1 MATIF
6 RGLNVNR
13 FLNDVDDK
21 DEALQNLGINIEDLD
36 AIRGIS
42 DVVSAIELRLLAGL
56 QNDQRKEFVSLA
68 ESAKEVGGRLESLQ
82 DFRNPFDFN
91 LTIDNKLSGS
101 AIKYNYLDLSDF
113 SDIQQK
119 SADISTSRISSWS
132 STEPGKIFYGG
143 ELLVTGD
150 KIELGSFRLTQAPIQ
165 KTFRA
170 EVATHQI
177 ALKFTASGGGTTQR
191 TAYAMKGIPLQF
203 DTFFKDADFRSAVRT
218 TDPALTDGL
227 GTIPATWR
235 VINEDNGFAY
245 NSGDGTIKTP
255 IGIGTVETPG
265 VYEFRDP
272 GAKARKVEFFYPP
285 DRILRLDITGVN
297 LGDWP
302 SVSLTQL
309 EYLDISLNDFFEMP
323 KFGQGTSAYGSITTN
338 VALAPALKTLILTG
352 NNMSRA
358 QDSNGNQI
366 KANVQLQ
373 YLPTSLTTLTMNGTF
388 SDDEVIDIRYLT
400 NLTTISMDTFYTR
413 DAARAMTGS
422 TDTDPANS
430 ASPKDGTSPR
440 VHTGIVSYN
449 VTRQPY
455 SRLADGVCDSTSLNT
470 LNITLCDITR
480 RETARNNAGDAVP
493 EPSARIQQAIQIA
506 SPNIDYFYSYS
517 NSHNIVNFNSNESI
531 FYYWHRYSRSL
542 PSFLDSESAAL
553 AAADIPAGETVGEG
567 RTLNS
572 KIQGCSN
579 LYYMNFYA
587 TDCEDDIENTFSNLG
602 SLYRF
607 DTRWSRMYGRF
618 SSDSFVGTPNMG
630 VFLVS
635 GSLHGDPASA
645 GDPSKPNPDLAR
657 DDFFSVNTGLPDA
670 GTVFEKTPNFGYLY
684 CYNNINIGGDLPD
697 LSTNTNLR
705 VIYIRNTSFGT
716 RLNDVPSAPLP
727 SFAANFRLYYLR
739 ADYNK
744 FTGAV
749 PSFASNGLY
758 YLFLAGNRFT
768 SLPAFSGTNIRY
780 VYLQQNDIGGDGSK
794 TGVSPTGAIIPTYD
808 QCPRLL
814 RLYLNQ
820 NEFTGYTA
828 GAIASNLIIQTI
840 DFSNNNLTASDGVN
854 IINDLAA
861 NYNANPRG
869 GVSVNL
875 INQNGLTESAILS
888 DQSAGPNLSFL
899 RSVGW
904 SIQLSP

>member
-21 DEALQNLGINIEDLD
+21 DEALQNLGINIQDLD

-42 DVVSAIELRLLAGL
+42 DVVSGVELRLLAGL
-56 QNDQRKEFVSLA
+56 QDDQRKEFVSLA

-101 AIKYNYLDLSDF
+101 AIKYNYLDLSD
-113 SDIQQK
+113 ILNPVQK

-170 EVATHQI
+170 EVATHEI
-177 ALKFTASGGGTTQR
+177 ALKFTAAGGGTVQR

-203 DTFFKDADFRSAVRT
+203 DAFFKDADFRSAVNSGG
-218 TDPALTDGL
+218 LTDGL

-235 VINEDNGFAY
+235 IVNEDNGFSY
-245 NSGDGTIKTP
+245 DSGDGTIKAP
-255 IGIGTVETPG
+255 IGTGTVASPG
-265 VYEFRDP
+265 VYTFRDP
-272 GAKARKVEFFYPP
+272 GAKARKIEFFYPP

-297 LGDWP
+297 LSDWP
-302 SVSLTQL
+302 SVSISNL
-309 EYLDISLNDFFEMP
+309 EYLDIRLNDFFEMP
-323 KFGQGTSAYGSITTN
+323 KFGQGTGAYGSITTN
-338 VALAPALKTLILTG
+338 VALAPNLQTLILTG

-358 QDSNGNQI
+358 LDSNGDQVT
-366 KANVQLQ
+366 ANVQLQ
-373 YLPTSLTTLTMNGTF
+373 YLPTTLTSLTMNGTF
-388 SDDEVIDIRYLT
+388 SDSEVIDLRYLT

-422 TDTDPANS
+422 TDTDLAN
-430 ASPKDGTSPR
+430 AAEPKNGTSPR
-440 VHTGIVSYN
+440 VHPGIVSYN

-455 SRLADGVCDSTSLNT
+455 SRLADGVCDSTT
-470 LNITLCDITR
+470 LSRLDITLCDIVR
-480 RETARNNAGDAVP
+480 RETARDNNNADVP
-493 EPSARIQQAIQIA
+493 NASASPIQKALTIA
-506 SPNIDYFYSYS
+506 SPTIDYFYSYS
-517 NSHNIVNFNSNESI
+517 NSHNIVNFNSNTSI
-531 FYYWHRYSRSL
+531 FYYWHRYSRGL
-542 PSFLDSESAAL
+542 PTFSDSESVATVGL
-553 AAADIPAGETVGEG
+553 GQQPAGEAQGAG
-567 RTLNS
+567 RTLNT
-572 KIQGCSN
+572 KIQGCTN

-587 TDCEDDIENTFSNLG
+587 TDCEDDIENTFSNLPR
-602 SLYRF
+602 LYRF

-635 GSLHGDPASA
+635 GSLHGN
-645 GDPSKPNPDLAR
+645 PSYPNPDLAR
-657 DDFFSVNTGLPDA
+657 DDFFSVNTGAPDA
-670 GTVFEKTPNFGYLY
+670 GTIFEKTPNFGYLY

-744 FTGAV
+744 FTGAC
-749 PSFASNGLY
+749 PAFDSNGLY

-780 VYLQQNDIGGDGSK
+780 VYLQQNDIGGNGSK
-794 TGVSPTGAIIPTYD
+794 TGVTTGAIIPTYD

-875 INQNGLTESAILS
+875 INQNGLTESAILG